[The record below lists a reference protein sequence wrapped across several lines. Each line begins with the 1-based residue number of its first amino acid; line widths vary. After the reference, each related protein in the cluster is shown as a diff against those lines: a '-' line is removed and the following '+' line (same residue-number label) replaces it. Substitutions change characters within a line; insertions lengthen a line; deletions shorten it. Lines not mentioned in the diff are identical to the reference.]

1 MAIEPLDVRARELW
15 KAVAI
20 TASEH
25 DHANIATEKADYVTT
40 AFLKKFYPT
49 NIDAKKMIENMNKVY
64 NN

>member
-25 DHANIATEKADYVTT
+25 DSPKVAVVKADYITT
-40 AFLKKFYPT
+40 AFLKKFYSG
-49 NIDAKKMIENMNKVY
+49 NDVAKNMIEDMNSVY